1 MADEQLVNQLAALRT
16 KLLAADIGHEGSLSA
31 VFSAF
36 LDLVEGTDFVRESR
50 RTEDPVVEETIVRLM
65 RRFTGDDR
73 TRVEAFRMLGYAPA
87 GVVHGGFSCGGQMG
101 TFFYYTGEGQGLVA
115 LHGGG
120 ARVDYFRITTTAIP
134 AGAVPMRGPKGVQ

>member
-1 MADEQLVNQLAALRT
+1 MADEHLVNELAALRT

-36 LDLVEGTDFVRESR
+36 LDLVEGADLVRESR

-65 RRFTGDDR
+65 RRFTGDNR
-73 TRVEAFRMLGYAPA
+73 LRVDAFRMLAYAA
-87 GVVHGGFSCGGQMG
+87 ASMVHGGFSSGGQMG

-134 AGAVPMRGPKGVQ
+134 SGSIPMRGPRGVQ